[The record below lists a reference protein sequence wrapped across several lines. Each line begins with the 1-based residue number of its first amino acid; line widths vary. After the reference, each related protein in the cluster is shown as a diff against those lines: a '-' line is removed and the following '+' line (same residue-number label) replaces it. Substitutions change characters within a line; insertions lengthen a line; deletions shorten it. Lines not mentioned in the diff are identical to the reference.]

1 MPEATV
7 AKNPAELAAE
17 KALASMFDCIEARK
31 SFRLE
36 AGAGAG
42 KTYSLVKALRFVV
55 DKMGKD
61 LGRRSQQVACIA
73 YTNVA
78 SDQITAQVDGHP
90 VAHSSTIHSFCWTL
104 ISGFQP
110 YLRTKLTEL
119 KGWPER
125 LEEIGGIG
133 NRKVDYALGHPR
145 AGPEDDRVYLG
156 HNDVLSLMV
165 QMMEEE
171 KFRNILQ
178 ARFPIMLIDEYQ
190 DTNTDFAA
198 SLVEH
203 FIKTGTGPLIGLFG
217 DSWQKIY
224 GDGCGLIEH
233 PNLRTIGKEA
243 NFRSAKPIVDVLNR
257 MRPDLPQNVKDPAS
271 TGTVVV
277 YHTNSWQGQ
286 RQKGQHWGGDLPAD
300 DASAQQK
307 KLVELLEDDG
317 WSFSPDTTKI
327 LMLTHNVLAAKQD
340 YSGIA
345 KSFRYN
351 DAFVK
356 KESPYIAF
364 LVDLVEPVARA
375 YESKMFGKMFSL
387 LGQRSLAIRSLD
399 DKKAWVDKLDQ
410 LLELRKEGTIGTVID
425 YLAGSAC
432 PPLSEAAAEIER
444 RLRSASDNEIKE
456 SRTLTEAS
464 KLRDCSYSELIA
476 LADYIDERT
485 PFSTKHGVK
494 GAEFENVLVVCGR
507 GWNHY
512 NWNDFLE
519 WVNGG
524 VPVDKTEA
532 YERNRNLFYVVCSRP
547 KKNLALLFTQ
557 ELSAAALEQLSAWF
571 GNDHVTGNWGEL
583 A

>member
-1 MPEATV
+1 MPDNIAV
-7 AKNPAELAAE
+7 GNPAELAAE
-17 KALASMFDCIEARK
+17 EALVRMYDCIRK
-31 SFRLE
+31 RNSFCLE

-42 KTYSLVKALRFVV
+42 KTYSLVKALQFVI
-55 DKMGKD
+55 DEMGKD
-61 LGRRSQQVACIA
+61 LGRRDQQVACIT

-78 SDQITAQVDGHP
+78 SDQITAQVDNHS
-90 VAHSSTIHSFCWTL
+90 VVHSSTIHSFCWNL
-104 ISGFQP
+104 IRDFQP
-110 YLRTKLTEL
+110 YLRTKVTEL
-119 KGWPER
+119 KKWPER

-133 NRKVDYALGHPR
+133 NRKVDYDLGHAR
-145 AGPEDDRVYLG
+145 ARPEDDRVYLG

-178 ARFPIMLIDEYQ
+178 VRFPIMLIDEYQ

-203 FIKTGTGPLIGLFG
+203 FVETGTGPLIGLFG

-233 PNLRTIGKEA
+233 PNLRTIGKKA
-243 NFRSAKPIVDVLNR
+243 NFRSVKPIVDVLNR
-257 MRPDLPQNVKDPAS
+257 MRPDLPQNVRDPES

-277 YHTNSWQGQ
+277 YHTNGWQGQ
-286 RQKGQHWGGDLPAD
+286 RQTGQHWGGDLPAEE
-300 DASAQQK
+300 SSLHLER
-307 KLVELLEDDG
+307 LVELLKNDG
-317 WSFSPDTTKI
+317 WDFSPDTTKI
-327 LMLTHNVLAAKQD
+327 LMLTHNALAAKQS

-345 KSFRYN
+345 KTFRN
-351 DAFVK
+351 KDAFVRR
-356 KESPYIAF
+356 ESPYIGF

-375 YESKMFGKMFSL
+375 YESKMFGEMLSL
-387 LGQRSLAIRSLD
+387 LGRRALVVHSLD
-399 DKKAWVDKLDQ
+399 DKRTLADKLDR
-410 LLELRKEGTIGTVID
+410 LLGLRKEGTIGNVID
-425 YLAGSAC
+425 YLAESGY
-432 PPLSEAAAEIER
+432 PPLAEAVAEIER
-444 RLRSASDNEIKE
+444 RLSSASDDEIAE

-464 KLRDCSYSELIA
+464 GLRQCPYSELIS
-476 LADYIDERT
+476 LTDYLNECT

-507 GWNHY
+507 GWNRY

-519 WVNGG
+519 WANGG

-571 GNDHVTGNWGEL
+571 GNDHVRQLG
-583 A
+583 